1 MEFDYDFKTLKTYE
15 SEDDEDQLEEFEDA
29 DLLYKF
35 IEDCKEDDF
44 VLEALDDGFL
54 WNFYSSDFD
63 FGSKNF
69 EHELDIQALI
79 IRDVINVL

>member
-1 MEFDYDFKTLKTYE
+1 MEFDYDFNTYE
-15 SEDDEDQLEEFEDA
+15 SEDDEDELEEFEDV

-35 IEDCKEDDF
+35 IEDSKEDDF

-63 FGSKNF
+63 FGSESF